1 MKCTT
6 SPNDMEMDTFQ
17 GIPDTYDG
25 RVLSKKCTLTQA
37 LPFTPSATLDSFIL
51 LLPTPGV
58 AFWYAQ
64 TNPAIPA
71 ANFTLTPVYYDGFG
85 TLFPPGLEDTVVD
98 EFRLASNVIEIVP
111 TVNSMTWAGAIE
123 VFKGPVSMSPYDD
136 TGSGA
141 IGLKVVGLEAMLTVK
156 PQSVM
161 PFNHGCYAVTAP
173 LSDTYPFIPIAK
185 ALTSADVYAGTGVG
199 GAVVTF
205 GGGQNLI
212 GFGTQEAVFIKLP
225 AGTSTTSNT
234 AIVRT
239 WSCVEYQL
247 NSHSAFYDFASQSP
261 CHDPIALALV
271 REFIHTHP
279 TAVPYYDNASF
290 WSNFLAWVGTVSG
303 ALKVVPGLVGEVAGI
318 TNLVAKTASL
328 YVK

>member
-6 SPNDMEMDTFQ
+6 SPNDMEMDTFS

-25 RVLSKKCTLTQA
+25 RVLAKRYTLTQA
-37 LPFTPSATLDSFIL
+37 LPFTPSATLDSFII

-64 TNPAIPA
+64 TNPGTPA
-71 ANFTLTPVYYDGFG
+71 VGFTLTPVYYDGF
-85 TLFPPGLEDTVVD
+85 TTMFPLGEEDTVVD
-98 EFRLASNVIEIVP
+98 QFRHASNVIEVVP
-111 TVNSMTWAGAIE
+111 TVNSMTWGGAIE
-123 VFKGPVSMSPYDD
+123 VFKGPVRLHNYTNSA
-136 TGSGA
+136 GA
-141 IGLKVVGLEAMLTVK
+141 AKFGISGLEAMLTVK

-161 PFNHGCYAVTAP
+161 PFNHGCYSVAAA
-173 LSDTYPFIPIAK
+173 SGDTYPFTPNAVGLVPANIA
-185 ALTSADVYAGTGVG
+185 ADTGAG
-199 GAVVTF
+199 GAVVTI
-205 GGGQNLI
+205 GGGNTFI
-212 GFGTQEAVFIKLP
+212 GIGELEAVFIKLP
-225 AGTSTTSNT
+225 AGASTTSNS
-234 AIVRT
+234 ALVRT

-247 NSHSAFYDFASQSP
+247 NSHSAFYDFSSQSP

-290 WSNFLAWVGTVSG
+290 WANFLTWVGTVSG
-303 ALKVVPGLVGEVAGI
+303 ALKVVPGLVGDVAGI